1 MKVSRIFYL
10 IACVALIVG
19 IMVDAIDFLPFMV
32 MLLSL
37 LALLSAV
44 FMIVTYGTNVMML
57 SMVCLGALG
66 LVTTWREVAADLS
79 VQNE

>member
-1 MKVSRIFYL
+1 MFYL

-19 IMVDAIDFLPFMV
+19 IILDAIDFLPFMV

-37 LALLSAV
+37 LVLLSTV
-44 FMIVTYGTNVMML
+44 FMIVAYGTNVMML

-66 LVTTWREVAADLS
+66 LATTWRVVAADLS
-79 VQNE
+79 IQNE